1 MKAMGEIIIQWD
13 ESKYNGIMCFT
24 KGKAG
29 QIVEA
34 LATATVN
41 TLRRIAKEGAFKALL
56 NEYIVYLLKEAEE
69 EVETVTFD
77 IKGGATVDKEAEEP
91 DV

>member
-1 MKAMGEIIIQWD
+1 MKAMGEIIIRWD
-13 ESKYNGIMCFT
+13 EREIMYFT
-24 KGKAG
+24 KGMTG
-29 QIVEA
+29 QVVKA
-34 LATATVN
+34 LAAVTVN

-77 IKGGATVDKEAEEP
+77 MKGGATVDKEAEEP